1 MKKLLFTI
9 LMIFSFSVNAQ
20 FAVMTAVDLT
30 ENGENDYLAL
40 EEFFSEINNEAVKL
54 GLQSGQSVWKRTP
67 KEGDQDNAP
76 EYFIFNTYSSMDQMQ
91 QGTDWVELAQKVY
104 KGKMSRRAIS
114 KMFDSSSYDAEKER
128 RSYVFRVVDA
138 TIRSGGKI
146 KKGDK
151 ATINLMNKKTDDFES
166 YESEIWKPVAE
177 KNILKGNLRQWVLVE
192 AIDRSENAYD
202 GWTHMAWNLRSEN
215 PGEWYSPEGFKW
227 NKLWEGIESARD
239 MADAVELT
247 CVFST
252 ED

>member
-1 MKKLLFTI
+1 MKNLLLTF
-9 LMIFSFSVNAQ
+9 LLIFSISANAQ
-20 FAVMTAVDLT
+20 YAVMSAVDLT

-40 EEFFSEINNEAVKL
+40 EEFFSEINKEAVKL
-54 GLQSGQSVWKRTP
+54 GLQTGQSVWKRTP

-76 EYFIFNTYSSMDQMQ
+76 EYFIFNTYSSMEQMQ
-91 QGTDWVELAQKVY
+91 QGINWAELAQKVY

-114 KMFDSSSYDAEKER
+114 KMFNNSSYVAEKER

-166 YESEIWKPVAE
+166 YESEVWKPIAE
-177 KNILKGNLRQWVLVE
+177 KNILKGNLRQWILVE

-202 GWTHMAWNLRSEN
+202 GWTHMVWNLRSDN
-215 PGEWYSPEGFKW
+215 PGEWYSPSGFKW
-227 NKLWEGIESARD
+227 DKLWEGIESARD
-239 MADAVELT
+239 MADSVELT
-247 CVFST
+247 CVFSS